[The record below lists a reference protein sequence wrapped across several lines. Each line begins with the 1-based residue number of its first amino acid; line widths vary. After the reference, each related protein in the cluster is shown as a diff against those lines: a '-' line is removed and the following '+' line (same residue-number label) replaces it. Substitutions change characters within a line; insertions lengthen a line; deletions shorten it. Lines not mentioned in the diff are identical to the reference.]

1 MFSRK
6 LQTPEK
12 DQSKEIAHN
21 FFKRY
26 RGTANLFQLNK
37 GEKKVIKNDMTVSF
51 STDKNDYDFTVV
63 LSTNEKAWK
72 PYFFPVLKDSG
83 ICFEEVSQERLIA
96 FNFSVDTSQDALVR
110 LEFSIHGDNFE
121 EASKF
126 MSIFVRLMW

>member
-6 LQTPEK
+6 KQTPEK
-12 DQSKEIAHN
+12 DNSHRIAHE

-26 RGTANLFQLNK
+26 RGTANLFQVNK
-37 GEKKVIKNDMTVSF
+37 GEKKVIKNDMTVTF
-51 STDKNDYDFTVV
+51 STDKEDFDFLVV
-63 LSTNEKAWK
+63 LSTHEKAWK

-83 ICFEEVSQERLIA
+83 ICFEEISQERVIA
-96 FNFSVDTSQDALVR
+96 FNFTVDTSQDALVR
-110 LEFSIHGDNFE
+110 LEFSIQGDNFE